1 MFNSVALTKFH
12 SIILVAVIAVSSV
25 VAGTVYVFLTQ
36 EPQQTQTIKIGVC
49 ADLDELGGKDVWE
62 GAVLAAEQ
70 VNAEGGVLG
79 RYLEIVGEDTD
90 EAAPIVD
97 MIKVS
102 TALTRLITFHKVD
115 YVIGGFRDDAMLMM
129 QDIIAEHK
137 IIFLSLAAGGEA
149 LTQRVLDD
157 YSRYKYYFR
166 VTPPNSTAIFR
177 EILDSLVVLRE
188 YTGFNKIAYLV
199 EDRIWTESIRAGLDY
214 YLPEVYNFDIVYRG
228 QFTTGTTDFTS
239 YFAAAE
245 AAGTEILIPLIGAQD
260 SIFAIKEW
268 YDRQSPFVVWG
279 VDVTAQANEYWE
291 WTDGKCGSTT
301 TMVSPF
307 VAGYP
312 WTNKTLPVRTDFID
326 RWGHSPTFLVHGA
339 YDTVRYILPDA
350 IERAGTIETDAVIE
364 AVEETALETTD
375 SPRFMFTS
383 SHDLM
388 FGPGYTQALF
398 FQWQAD
404 GARVPVYP
412 KEIMEEA
419 GATYMFPDWPGPW
432 D

>member
-1 MFNSVALTKFH
+1 
-12 SIILVAVIAVSSV
+12 
-25 VAGTVYVFLTQ
+25 
-36 EPQQTQTIKIGVC
+36 
-49 ADLDELGGKDVWE
+49 
-62 GAVLAAEQ
+62 
-70 VNAEGGVLG
+70 LG

-90 EAAPIVD
+90 ESAPIVD
-97 MIKVS
+97 MSKVS
-102 TALTRLITFHKVD
+102 AALTRLITFHKVD
-115 YVIGGFRDDAMLMM
+115 YVIGGFRDEAMLMM
-129 QDIIAEHK
+129 QDIVAEHK
-137 IIFLSLAAGGEA
+137 KIFLSLGAGGEP

-166 VTPPNSTAIFR
+166 VTPPNSTALFR
-177 EILDSLVVLRE
+177 ELLDSLVVLRE
-188 YTGFNKIAYLV
+188 YSGFNKIAYLA
-199 EDRIWTESIRAGLDY
+199 EDRIWTKSIRAGLDY

-245 AAGTEILIPLIGAQD
+245 AAETEILIPLIGGQD
-260 SIFAIKEW
+260 SILAIKEW
-268 YDRQSPFVVWG
+268 YNRQSPFVVWG
-279 VDVTAQANEYWE
+279 INVVAQANEYWE
-291 WTDGKCGSTT
+291 WTDGKCEGEV

-312 WTNKTLPVRTDFID
+312 WTNKTLQVRNEFID
-326 RWGHSPTFLVHGA
+326 RWGHSPTFMVHGA

-350 IERAGTIETDAVIE
+350 IERAGTTEADAVIE
-364 AVEETALETTD
+364 ALEETDIETTD
-375 SPRFMFTS
+375 SRRFMFTS

-419 GATYMFPDWPGPW
+419 GATYMFPDWSGPW